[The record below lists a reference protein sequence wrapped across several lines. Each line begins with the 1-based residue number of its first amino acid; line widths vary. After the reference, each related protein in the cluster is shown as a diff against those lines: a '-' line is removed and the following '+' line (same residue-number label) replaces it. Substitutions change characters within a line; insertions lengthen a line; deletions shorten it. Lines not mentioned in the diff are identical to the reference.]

1 MTFCV
6 DRLQNGHHLKDSSLH
21 SSTTSLNTSAHDT
34 NAHIIAHDF
43 EPSMTNGVD
52 HAEIHLNDTQ
62 TSHEPSS
69 SLPNSGETDDSLLFS
84 SDQSAVDDIGDQ
96 SSIKLDAAS
105 LETLPAFVQMPT
117 SDLREETQPVS
128 HEQTVEIKEQKTH
141 QDLISD
147 SELANELV
155 SGALDPIPGTSEL
168 QPQIES
174 IAPSNYEQPPT
185 GATTSPEPVVAP
197 SLSEDTAS
205 TLQPSKESASIP
217 TADLPHHPPVPVPEG
232 TSTESPIDPAPSPA
246 LPAET
251 LSMGMETENQSKDQ
265 VMQDVP
271 ASLAKVAREREDD
284 DSEDVPAAKRTK
296 TEQDATAEFKVPERP
311 AINTQVNGTHTEV
324 PQTSAPPMTQLQHKH
339 CMRAI
344 QNVKRIQSS
353 TAFRQPVDY
362 VAMNIPSYPNI
373 IAKPMDLRTLE
384 ENLKENKYS
393 TVDAF
398 TADFNQIVQNC
409 ETFNGRESTF
419 TKAAHDMKASFE
431 KNMSKIPGP
440 DVAEPSPADRKK
452 KAIIPQAAKVA
463 PPRRESRSS
472 LPGPARSP
480 VSAGSPQTFALNP
493 QGVPLIRR
501 DSTFGDGRPKREIH
515 PPAPRDLPYA
525 NQKPKKKKYQWELK
539 FCEKVLAELSK
550 PKYGH
555 VSWPFMTAVDPVA
568 LNIPTYHSIIKKPM
582 DFGSM
587 NKKLDHGEYENAK
600 EFEADARQVFQ
611 NCYRFNPQSDPINH
625 TGHQFEAVFDSEW
638 AKKREWI
645 EANTPG
651 SGPQS
656 AGSSEPEDSDEE
668 DEEEDEEE
676 EEQTQLSKLQ
686 QQIAAMSRQVELIT
700 QKKKSPPVSSKKA
713 TKGAKPV
720 RKDTKKTAA
729 PAKAEKKA
737 ASKPAKKEKTPYVTY
752 EQKQDISNRINSLS
766 ESKMATALRIIRDNM
781 PNLQVRLNLCK
792 RIFLYLSNKAILDN
806 ELDTYLNQKQGVQD
820 DELELDIDELSD
832 EVLHKLL
839 LFVRKHAPHSDDVPA
854 RPAPTASGAASTRK
868 KNKPMSK
875 TEQEARIAQV
885 QSGLSAFQKGGS
897 APSCKLLL
905 HMIATS
911 DFMLTLRCR

>member
-1 MTFCV
+1 
-6 DRLQNGHHLKDSSLH
+6 
-21 SSTTSLNTSAHDT
+21 
-34 NAHIIAHDF
+34 
-43 EPSMTNGVD
+43 MTNGVD
-52 HAEIHLNDTQ
+52 HADIHLNDTQ
-62 TSHEPSS
+62 SSLEPSS
-69 SLPNSGETDDSLLFS
+69 SLPNSGGTGDSLLFS
-84 SDQSAVDDIGDQ
+84 SSQSAPDEVAND
-96 SSIKLDAAS
+96 SSIKLDATPVDTS
-105 LETLPAFVQMPT
+105 PALVQQPT
-117 SDLREETQPVS
+117 SDLREETQPMNQ
-128 HEQTVEIKEQKTH
+128 EQTVEIKEQKEQ
-141 QDLISD
+141 QDLIGDPES
-147 SELANELV
+147 ANGLV
-155 SGALDPIPGTSEL
+155 SGASDPILGTSEPQHQAEPAASSTSQ
-168 QPQIES
+168 QPQ
-174 IAPSNYEQPPT
+174 T
-185 GATTSPEPVVAP
+185 GATTSPDPVIAP
-197 SLSEDTAS
+197 SLDEDKAPAP
-205 TLQPSKESASIP
+205 QPSIEPASIP
-217 TADLPHHPPVPVPEG
+217 TTDLPHHPPVPVPDG
-232 TSTESPIDPAPSPA
+232 ASTEAPIDPAPSPVPVPDGASTEAPIDPA
-246 LPAET
+246 LSPVLPMETAPPA
-251 LSMGMETENQSKDQ
+251 METENLSGDQ

-271 ASLAKVAREREDD
+271 SSPAKVAREREDD
-284 DSEDVPAAKRTK
+284 DLEDGPAAKRSK
-296 TEQDATAEFKVPERP
+296 TEQDATADFKVPERP
-311 AINTQVNGTHTEV
+311 AINAQVNGTHTEALQISV
-324 PQTSAPPMTQLQHKH
+324 PPMTQLQHKH
-339 CMRAI
+339 CMRTI

-362 VAMNIPSYPNI
+362 MALNIPSYPNI
-373 IAKPMDLRTLE
+373 ITKPMDLKTLE
-384 ENLKENKYS
+384 ENLKENKYF

-419 TKAAHDMKASFE
+419 TKAAYDMKASFD
-431 KNMSKIPGP
+431 KNMLKIPGP
-440 DVAEPSPADRKK
+440 DVAEPSPANRKK
-452 KAIIPQAAKVA
+452 KIIIPPVPKAA

-539 FCEKVLAELSK
+539 FCEKVLAELAK
-550 PKYGH
+550 PKYNH

-582 DFGSM
+582 DFGTM
-587 NKKLDHGEYENAK
+587 KTKLDHGEYENAK

-625 TGHQFEAVFDSEW
+625 TGHQFEGVFDSEW
-638 AKKREWI
+638 TKKRDWI

-668 DEEEDEEE
+668 EEEEDEEE

-686 QQIAAMSRQVELIT
+686 QQIAAMSRQVELI

-713 TKGAKPV
+713 TKGAKPA
-720 RKDTKKTAA
+720 RKDTKKNAA

-766 ESKMATALRIIRDNM
+766 ETKMATALRIIRDNM
-781 PNLQVRLNLCK
+781 PNLQVRLKLH
-792 RIFLYLSNKAILDN
+792 RVFSYLSNKAILVN
-806 ELDTYLNQKQGVQD
+806 TIDTELNQKQGVQD

-839 LFVRKHAPHSDDVPA
+839 VFVRKHAPRSDD
-854 RPAPTASGAASTRK
+854 APTRPTPAASSAAPTRK

-897 APSCKLLL
+897 APNCKLLFFSWPSVTPCL
-905 HMIATS
+905 PSGADDEPVAGQES
-911 DFMLTLRCR
+911 SGEEESSESEEE

>member
-1 MTFCV
+1 MLI
-6 DRLQNGHHLKDSSLH
+6 DRIQNGHHLKDSSLN
-21 SSTTSLNTSAHDT
+21 SSTSLNTSAHDT
-34 NAHIIAHDF
+34 NAHLTAHDF
-43 EPSMTNGVD
+43 EPSITNGVD
-52 HAEIHLNDTQ
+52 HADIHLSDTQ
-62 TSHEPSS
+62 TSLGPTS
-69 SLPNSGETDDSLLFS
+69 SLPDSGETGDSVAFTSSQSVPDDV
-84 SDQSAVDDIGDQ
+84 VDH
-96 SSIKLDAAS
+96 SSIKLDAIS
-105 LETLPAFVQMPT
+105 LDTSPALVQQPT
-117 SDLREETQPVS
+117 SELREETQPVS
-128 HEQTVEIKEQKTH
+128 QEQTAEIKEQKQL

-147 SELANELV
+147 PELVNGLV
-155 SGALDPIPGTSEL
+155 SGASDPVPETREIQSQTESTAPSSSQ
-168 QPQIES
+168 QPQPNS
-174 IAPSNYEQPPT
+174 
-185 GATTSPEPVVAP
+185 TTSPAPVVAP
-197 SLSEDTAS
+197 SHSEDKAS
-205 TLQPSKESASIP
+205 TPQPSEEFDSIP
-217 TADLPHHPPVPVPEG
+217 TTEIPHHPPVPVPEG
-232 TSTESPIDPAPSPA
+232 ALTETPIDPAPSPA
-246 LPAET
+246 LPAAASSPT
-251 LSMGMETENQSKDQ
+251 METEIQPKDEI
-265 VMQDVP
+265 MQDAP
-271 ASLAKVAREREDD
+271 SSPAKVAREREEDD
-284 DSEDVPAAKRTK
+284 VEDGPAAKRSK
-296 TEQDATAEFKVPERP
+296 TEEGVNTDFKVPERP
-311 AINTQVNGTHTEV
+311 AINTQVNGTHIEA
-324 PQTSAPPMTQLQHKH
+324 PPISAPPMTLLQHKH
-339 CMRAI
+339 CMRTI

-362 VAMNIPSYPNI
+362 VALNIPSYPSI

-384 ENLKENKYS
+384 ENLKESKYP
-393 TVDAF
+393 TVEAF

-419 TKAAHDMKASFE
+419 TKAAHEMKASFD

-440 DVAEPSPADRKK
+440 DVTEPSPADRKK
-452 KAIIPQAAKVA
+452 KAIIPPAAKA
-463 PPRRESRSS
+463 TPARRESRSS

-539 FCEKVLAELSK
+539 FCEKVLSELSK
-550 PKYGH
+550 PKYNH

-582 DFGSM
+582 DFGTM
-587 NKKLDHGEYENAK
+587 KTKLDHGEYENAK

-625 TGHQFEAVFDSEW
+625 TGHQFEGVFDGEW
-638 AKKREWI
+638 SKKRDWI

-668 DEEEDEEE
+668 EEEEDEEE

-766 ESKMATALRIIRDNM
+766 ETKMATALRIIRDNM
-781 PNLQVRLNLCK
+781 PNLQVRLNLKK

-806 ELDTYLNQKQGVQD
+806 ELDTDLFQKQGVQD

-839 LFVRKHAPHSDDVPA
+839 VFVRKHAPHSDDGPT
-854 RPAPTASGAASTRK
+854 RPAPAAASAAPTRK

-885 QSGLSAFQKGGS
+885 QSGLSAFQKGGP
-897 APSCKLLL
+897 APNCELYFLGWL
-905 HMIATS
+905 PYT
-911 DFMLTLRCR
+911 

>member
-1 MTFCV
+1 MALSEPERGAFDGKFGLEQDQV
-6 DRLQNGHHLKDSSLH
+6 DFGTRDHELPNNHHLKDSSLNT
-21 SSTTSLNTSAHDT
+21 STSLNSSAHDT
-34 NAHIIAHDF
+34 NAHITAPNF
-43 EPSMTNGVD
+43 EPSMTNGFD
-52 HAEIHLNDTQ
+52 HADIHLNDTR
-62 TSHEPSS
+62 TSLEPSS
-69 SLPNSGETDDSLLFS
+69 SLPNSGETGDSLLLS
-84 SDQSAVDDIGDQ
+84 SSQSVPDDIVDH
-96 SSIKLDAAS
+96 SST
-105 LETLPAFVQMPT
+105 TLVATSVDTSPALVQQPT
-117 SDLREETQPVS
+117 SDLREEIQPVS
-128 HEQTVEIKEQKTH
+128 QQQTAEIKEQKSE

-147 SELANELV
+147 PELANGV
-155 SGALDPIPGTSEL
+155 TSGASAPILGTAEL
-168 QPQIES
+168 QPQAES
-174 IAPSNYEQPPT
+174 PAPSVSQNPQM
-185 GATTSPEPVVAP
+185 GTTTPPEPVVAP
-197 SLSEDTAS
+197 SFSEDKAS
-205 TLQPSKESASIP
+205 APQPSQESGSIP
-217 TADLPHHPPVPVPEG
+217 TTELSHHPPVPVPEG
-232 TSTESPIDPAPSPA
+232 ASTEAPIDPAPSPA

-251 LSMGMETENQSKDQ
+251 SSPVIETETQSKDQ

-271 ASLAKVAREREDD
+271 SSPAKVGREREDD
-284 DSEDVPAAKRTK
+284 DLEDGPAAKRSK
-296 TEQDATAEFKVPERP
+296 TEQDTTADFKVPERP
-311 AINTQVNGTHTEV
+311 AINTQVNGTHTEA
-324 PQTSAPPMTQLQHKH
+324 PQITAPPMTQLQHKH
-339 CMRAI
+339 CIRTI

-353 TAFRQPVDY
+353 FAFREPVNI
-362 VAMNIPSYPNI
+362 VALNIPTYPSI

-384 ENLKENKYS
+384 ENLKGNKY
-393 TVDAF
+393 TNVDAF

-419 TKAAHDMKASFE
+419 TKSAYDMKASFD
-431 KNMSKIPGP
+431 KNMSKIPAP
-440 DVAEPSPADRKK
+440 NVAEPSPADRKK
-452 KAIIPQAAKVA
+452 KAIIPPAAKVA

-480 VSAGSPQTFALNP
+480 ISAGSPQTFALNP

-501 DSTFGDGRPKREIH
+501 DSTLGDGRPKREIH

-525 NQKPKKKKYQWELK
+525 NQKPKKKKFQWELK
-539 FCEKVLAELSK
+539 FCEKILTELSK
-550 PKYGH
+550 PKYNH

-582 DFGSM
+582 DFGTM
-587 NKKLDHGEYENAK
+587 KTKLDHGEYENAK

-638 AKKREWI
+638 ATKRDWI

-720 RKDTKKTAA
+720 RKDTKKAPA

-766 ESKMATALRIIRDNM
+766 ETKMATALRIIRDNM
-781 PNLQVRLNLCK
+781 PNLQ
-792 RIFLYLSNKAILDN
+792 
-806 ELDTYLNQKQGVQD
+806 GVQD

-832 EVLHKLL
+832 DVLHKLL
-839 LFVRKHAPHSDDVPA
+839 VFVRKHAPHSDDVPA
-854 RPAPTASGAASTRK
+854 RPAPAASSAAPTRK

-897 APSCKLLL
+897 APSYDDPV
-905 HMIATS
+905 AGQES
-911 DFMLTLRCR
+911 SGEDESSESEEE

>member
-1 MTFCV
+1 MALSEPERGAFEGKFGLEQDEMDFGTH
-6 DRLQNGHHLKDSSLH
+6 DHALQNGHHPKDSSLN
-21 SSTTSLNTSAHDT
+21 SSTSLNTSAHDA
-34 NAHIIAHDF
+34 NAQISAHDF
-43 EPSMTNGVD
+43 TSSMTNGID
-52 HAEIHLNDTQ
+52 HADIHLNDTQ
-62 TSHEPSS
+62 ASLEPSS
-69 SLPNSGETDDSLLFS
+69 SLPNSGETGESLLFS
-84 SDQSAVDDIGDQ
+84 SSQSAPDDIVDH
-96 SSIKLDAAS
+96 SSMKLDATPV
-105 LETLPAFVQMPT
+105 ETSSALVQQPT

-128 HEQTVEIKEQKTH
+128 QEQTAEIKEQKLQQH
-141 QDLISD
+141 LIND
-147 SELANELV
+147 PDLANGLV
-155 SGALDPIPGTSEL
+155 AGASDPIPVTSEL
-168 QPQIES
+168 PPQTDSTAALIFQQPQIS
-174 IAPSNYEQPPT
+174 
-185 GATTSPEPVVAP
+185 ATMSPEPAVAP
-197 SLSEDTAS
+197 SLSEDNAS
-205 TLQPSKESASIP
+205 ALQPSKEFASIP
-217 TADLPHHPPVPVPEG
+217 TTNLPHHPPVPVPEG
-232 TSTESPIDPAPSPA
+232 ASTEAPIDPAPSPA
-246 LPAET
+246 LPAEKSSPVT
-251 LSMGMETENQSKDQ
+251 ETESQSKDQ

-271 ASLAKVAREREDD
+271 SSPAKVAREREDD
-284 DSEDVPAAKRTK
+284 DLEDGPAAKRSK
-296 TEQDATAEFKVPERP
+296 TEQDATADFKVPERP
-311 AINTQVNGTHTEV
+311 AINTQVNGTHTDA

-339 CMRAI
+339 CMRTI

-362 VAMNIPSYPNI
+362 VVLNIPSYPNI
-373 IAKPMDLRTLE
+373 IRKPMDLRTLE
-384 ENLKENKYS
+384 ENLKENKYP

-409 ETFNGRESTF
+409 EAFNGRESTF
-419 TKAAHDMKASFE
+419 TKFANEMKASFD

-440 DVAEPSPADRKK
+440 DVVEPSPADRKK
-452 KAIIPQAAKVA
+452 KAIIPPAAKVA

-480 VSAGSPQTFALNP
+480 VSTGSPQTFALNP

-539 FCEKVLAELSK
+539 FCEKVLTELSK
-550 PKYGH
+550 PKYNH
-555 VSWPFMTAVDPVA
+555 LSWPFMTAVDPVA

-587 NKKLDHGEYENAK
+587 KLKLDQGEYENAK

-638 AKKREWI
+638 AKKRDWI

-668 DEEEDEEE
+668 EEDEDEEE

-720 RKDTKKTAA
+720 RKDTKKTAT

-737 ASKPAKKEKTPYVTY
+737 VSKPAKKEKTPYVTY

-766 ESKMATALRIIRDNM
+766 ETKMATALRIIRDNM
-781 PNLQVRLNLCK
+781 PNL
-792 RIFLYLSNKAILDN
+792 
-806 ELDTYLNQKQGVQD
+806 QGVQD

-839 LFVRKHAPHSDDVPA
+839 VFVRKHAPRSDDAPA
-854 RPAPTASGAASTRK
+854 RPAPAASSAAPTRK

-897 APSCKLLL
+897 APGYDDPVAGQES
-905 HMIATS
+905 S
-911 DFMLTLRCR
+911 GEDESSESEEE

>member
-1 MTFCV
+1 MALSEPERSAF
-6 DRLQNGHHLKDSSLH
+6 DGKFGLEQDHMDFSARDHELPNSHHLKDSSLN
-21 SSTTSLNTSAHDT
+21 SSTSLNTSAHDT
-34 NAHIIAHDF
+34 NAHITAHDF
-43 EPSMTNGVD
+43 EPPMTNGVD
-52 HAEIHLNDTQ
+52 HADIHLNDTQ
-62 TSHEPSS
+62 TSLEPSS
-69 SLPNSGETDDSLLFS
+69 SLPNSGETGSSLLFS
-84 SDQSAVDDIGDQ
+84 SSQSAPDDVVDD
-96 SSIKLDAAS
+96 SSRKLDNTS
-105 LETLPAFVQMPT
+105 FETSPALVQQPT

-128 HEQTVEIKEQKTH
+128 QEQTAEIKEPKKE
-141 QDLISD
+141 QDLINEP
-147 SELANELV
+147 ELANGFD
-155 SGALDPIPGTSEL
+155 SGASDPILGDSDP
-168 QPQIES
+168 QPETEP
-174 IAPSNYEQPPT
+174 IAPSTSEQPQE
-185 GATTSPEPVVAP
+185 GATSSPKPVVAR
-197 SLSEDTAS
+197 SLSEDKAS
-205 TLQPSKESASIP
+205 APLSSKESPSIP
-217 TADLPHHPPVPVPEG
+217 TADFPHHPPVPVPEG
-232 TSTESPIDPAPSPA
+232 APAEAPIDPAPSPA

-251 LSMGMETENQSKDQ
+251 SSPVMETESQSKDQ

-271 ASLAKVAREREDD
+271 SPAAKVAREREDD
-284 DSEDVPAAKRTK
+284 DLEDGPAAKRSK
-296 TEQDATAEFKVPERP
+296 TEQDAAADFKVPERP
-311 AINTQVNGTHTEV
+311 AINTQVNGTHTEG
-324 PQTSAPPMTQLQHKH
+324 PQTSVPPMTQLQHKH
-339 CMRAI
+339 CMRTI

-362 VAMNIPSYPNI
+362 VAMNIPSYPNV
-373 IAKPMDLRTLE
+373 IAHPMDLRTLE
-384 ENLKENKYS
+384 ENLKTNKYP

-398 TADFNQIVQNC
+398 ATDFNRIVQNC

-419 TKAAHDMKASFE
+419 TKAAYDMKASFD
-431 KNMSKIPGP
+431 KNMSKIPAP

-452 KAIIPQAAKVA
+452 KAITAPAAKVA

-525 NQKPKKKKYQWELK
+525 NQKPKKKKYQWELR
-539 FCEKVLAELSK
+539 FCEKVWTELSK
-550 PKYGH
+550 PKYNH

-582 DFGSM
+582 DFGTM
-587 NKKLDHGEYENAK
+587 KLKLDRGEYENAK

-625 TGHQFEAVFDSEW
+625 TGHQFEGVFDSEW
-638 AKKREWI
+638 AKKRDWI

-668 DEEEDEEE
+668 DDEEDEEE

-700 QKKKSPPVSSKKA
+700 QKKKSPPASSKKA

-720 RKDTKKTAA
+720 RKDTKKIAA
-729 PAKAEKKA
+729 PVKAEKKA

-781 PNLQVRLNLCK
+781 PNLQ
-792 RIFLYLSNKAILDN
+792 
-806 ELDTYLNQKQGVQD
+806 GVQD

-839 LFVRKHAPHSDDVPA
+839 VFVRKHAPRSDDAPA
-854 RPAPTASGAASTRK
+854 RPIPAPSSAAPTRK

-897 APSCKLLL
+897 APSYDEP
-905 HMIATS
+905 AAGQES
-911 DFMLTLRCR
+911 SGDESSESEEE

>member
-1 MTFCV
+1 MISCV
-6 DRLQNGHHLKDSSLH
+6 DRLQNSHHLKDSSLK
-21 SSTTSLNTSAHDT
+21 SSTSVNTSAHNK
-34 NAHIIAHDF
+34 NAHITAHDF
-43 EPSMTNGVD
+43 QPSIINGVD
-52 HAEIHLNDTQ
+52 HADIHLTDTQ
-62 TSHEPSS
+62 TSLEPSS
-69 SLPNSGETDDSLLFS
+69 SLPNSGETGDSLLS
-84 SDQSAVDDIGDQ
+84 SSSQSAPDDVVDH
-96 SSIKLDAAS
+96 SSIKLDATPV
-105 LETLPAFVQMPT
+105 ETSPALVQQPT
-117 SDLREETQPVS
+117 SDIREENQPVS
-128 HEQTVEIKEQKTH
+128 QEQTVQIKEQKKQ
-141 QDLISD
+141 QDLIND
-147 SELANELV
+147 PELTNGLASEK
-155 SGALDPIPGTSEL
+155 SDPIPWTPEL
-168 QPQIES
+168 QPQTDS
-174 IAPSNYEQPPT
+174 IAPSISEQPPAGHPT
-185 GATTSPEPVVAP
+185 PPEPVLAP
-197 SLSEDTAS
+197 SPDEDEAS
-205 TLQPSKESASIP
+205 APQPPKESASIP
-217 TADLPHHPPVPVPEG
+217 AADIPHHPPVPVPEG
-232 TSTESPIDPAPSPA
+232 ASIEEPIDPAPSPA
-246 LPAET
+246 PLAEISSPVMKT
-251 LSMGMETENQSKDQ
+251 QTQSTDQ
-265 VMQDVP
+265 VMQDAP
-271 ASLAKVAREREDD
+271 SPPAKVAREREDD
-284 DSEDVPAAKRTK
+284 DLEDGPAAKRSK
-296 TEQDATAEFKVPERP
+296 TEQDALADFKVPERP

-324 PQTSAPPMTQLQHKH
+324 PQISSPPMTQLQHKH
-339 CMRAI
+339 CMRTI

-353 TAFRQPVDY
+353 TAFRQPVDH

-384 ENLKENKYS
+384 ENLKENKYP

-419 TKAAHDMKASFE
+419 TKSAYDMKASFD

-452 KAIIPQAAKVA
+452 KAIIPPAAKVA

-480 VSAGSPQTFALNP
+480 ISAGSPQTFALNP

-525 NQKPKKKKYQWELK
+525 NQKPKKKKYQWELR
-539 FCEKVLAELSK
+539 FCEKVLTELSK
-550 PKYGH
+550 AKYNH

-587 NKKLDHGEYENAK
+587 KAKLDHGEYENAK

-638 AKKREWI
+638 AKKLDWI
-645 EANTPG
+645 EANTPS

-700 QKKKSPPVSSKKA
+700 QKKKSPPVSGKKA
-713 TKGAKPV
+713 TKGAKPI
-720 RKDTKKTAA
+720 RKDAKKPA
-729 PAKAEKKA
+729 PPPKAEKKA

-781 PNLQVRLNLCK
+781 PNLQVRDDLEK
-792 RIFLYLSNKAILDN
+792 RISLHLTYKAIIQH
-806 ELDTYLNQKQGVQD
+806 ELVTDMYQKQGVQD

-839 LFVRKHAPHSDDVPA
+839 VFVRKHAPHSDDASA
-854 RPAPTASGAASTRK
+854 RPIPAASSAAPTRK

-885 QSGLSAFQKGGS
+885 QNGLSAFQKGGS
-897 APSCKLLL
+897 APSCK
-905 HMIATS
+905 
-911 DFMLTLRCR
+911 

>member
-1 MTFCV
+1 
-6 DRLQNGHHLKDSSLH
+6 
-21 SSTTSLNTSAHDT
+21 
-34 NAHIIAHDF
+34 
-43 EPSMTNGVD
+43 MTNGITRVD
-52 HAEIHLNDTQ
+52 IHLNDTQ
-62 TSHEPSS
+62 PSLEPSS
-69 SLPNSGETDDSLLFS
+69 SLPNSGGTGDSLLFS
-84 SDQSAVDDIGDQ
+84 SSQSAPDDTVDH
-96 SSIKLDAAS
+96 SMKLDATS
-105 LETLPAFVQMPT
+105 VETSAALVQQPI
-117 SDLREETQPVS
+117 SDLREEIRPVS
-128 HEQTVEIKEQKTH
+128 EEQIAEIKEQIEQ
-141 QDLISD
+141 QDLIND
-147 SELANELV
+147 PGLANGLV
-155 SGALDPIPGTSEL
+155 FGALDPIPATSVL
-168 QPQIES
+168 QPQADS
-174 IAPSNYEQPPT
+174 APAAANSQPQT
-185 GATTSPEPVVAP
+185 SATRSPDPVVAP
-197 SLSEDTAS
+197 LLSEDSAS
-205 TLQPSKESASIP
+205 APQPSKESALIP
-217 TADLPHHPPVPVPEG
+217 TTDIPHHPPVPVPEG
-232 TSTESPIDPAPSPA
+232 ASIEAPIDPAPSPA

-251 LSMGMETENQSKDQ
+251 SSPVMETESQSKDQ

-271 ASLAKVAREREDD
+271 SPPAKVAREREDD
-284 DSEDVPAAKRTK
+284 DLEDGPVAKRSK

-311 AINTQVNGTHTEV
+311 AINTQVNGTHTEA
-324 PQTSAPPMTQLQHKH
+324 PQLSASPMTQLQHKH
-339 CMRAI
+339 CMRTI

-362 VAMNIPSYPNI
+362 VALNIPSYPNI
-373 IAKPMDLRTLE
+373 IKKPIDLRTLE

-393 TVDAF
+393 SVDAF

-419 TKAAHDMKASFE
+419 TKFAYEMKASFD

-440 DVAEPSPADRKK
+440 DVSESSPADRKK
-452 KAIIPQAAKVA
+452 KAIIPPAAKVA

-539 FCEKVLAELSK
+539 FCEKVLTELSK
-550 PKYGH
+550 SKYNH

-582 DFGSM
+582 DFGTM
-587 NKKLDHGEYENAK
+587 KTKLDHGEYENAK
-600 EFEADARQVFQ
+600 EFETDARQVFQ

-625 TGHQFEAVFDSEW
+625 SGHEFEKGFDSEW
-638 AKKREWI
+638 AKKRDWI

-668 DEEEDEEE
+668 DEEDDEEE

-700 QKKKSPPVSSKKA
+700 QKKKTPPVSSKKA
-713 TKGAKPV
+713 AKGAKTV
-720 RKDTKKTAA
+720 RKDAKKVAA

-766 ESKMATALRIIRDNM
+766 ETKMATALRIIRDNM
-781 PNLQVRLNLCK
+781 PTLQVRLNLANHRTK
-792 RIFLYLSNKAILDN
+792 PFSRI
-806 ELDTYLNQKQGVQD
+806 
-820 DELELDIDELSD
+820 
-832 EVLHKLL
+832 
-839 LFVRKHAPHSDDVPA
+839 
-854 RPAPTASGAASTRK
+854 
-868 KNKPMSK
+868 
-875 TEQEARIAQV
+875 
-885 QSGLSAFQKGGS
+885 
-897 APSCKLLL
+897 
-905 HMIATS
+905 
-911 DFMLTLRCR
+911 

>member
-1 MTFCV
+1 M
-6 DRLQNGHHLKDSSLH
+6 
-21 SSTTSLNTSAHDT
+21 
-34 NAHIIAHDF
+34 
-43 EPSMTNGVD
+43 D
-52 HAEIHLNDTQ
+52 HADVHLNDTQ
-62 TSHEPSS
+62 TSLEPSS
-69 SLPNSGETDDSLLFS
+69 SLPNSGGTSDSRLFS
-84 SDQSAVDDIGDQ
+84 SSQSVPDNVIDH
-96 SSIKLDAAS
+96 SSIKLDS
-105 LETLPAFVQMPT
+105 TPIDTSPALVQQPT
-117 SDLREETQPVS
+117 SDLREGTEPVS
-128 HEQTVEIKEQKTH
+128 LEQSAEIEEQEKQ

-147 SELANELV
+147 PELANGFV
-155 SGALDPIPGTSEL
+155 SGTPNPNTGTPERQSQTESTAPITS
-168 QPQIES
+168 QQS
-174 IAPSNYEQPPT
+174 QN
-185 GATTSPEPVVAP
+185 ATATSPEPLVAP
-197 SLSEDTAS
+197 SLSEDKAS
-205 TLQPSKESASIP
+205 APQPSTESISIP
-217 TADLPHHPPVPVPEG
+217 TTELPHHPPVPVPEG
-232 TSTESPIDPAPSPA
+232 ASMEAPIDPAPSPT

-251 LSMGMETENQSKDQ
+251 SSAMETDTQSKDQ

-271 ASLAKVAREREDD
+271 SSPAKVAREREDD
-284 DSEDVPAAKRTK
+284 DLEDGPVAKRSK
-296 TEQDATAEFKVPERP
+296 TEQDVTADFKVPERP
-311 AINTQVNGTHTEV
+311 AINTQVNGTHTEA
-324 PQTSAPPMTQLQHKH
+324 PQTSAPPMTQLQYKH
-339 CMRAI
+339 CMRTI

-353 TAFRQPVDY
+353 SAFRQPVDY
-362 VAMNIPSYPNI
+362 VVLNIPSYPSVI
-373 IAKPMDLRTLE
+373 TKPMDLRTLE
-384 ENLKENKYS
+384 ENLKEKKYS

-409 ETFNGRESTF
+409 ETFNGRESGF
-419 TKAAHDMKASFE
+419 TTAAHDMKASFD

-452 KAIIPQAAKVA
+452 KVIIPQTAKVA

-472 LPGPARSP
+472 LPGPTRSP

-539 FCEKVLAELSK
+539 FCEKVVAELSK
-550 PKYGH
+550 PKYSH
-555 VSWPFMTAVDPVA
+555 VSWPFMTPVDPVA

-587 NKKLDHGEYENAK
+587 RAKLDHGEYENAK

-611 NCYRFNPQSDPINH
+611 NCYRFNPPSDPINH
-625 TGHQFEAVFDSEW
+625 TGHQFEAVFDGEW
-638 AKKREWI
+638 AKKRDWI

-668 DEEEDEEE
+668 DEEEEEEE

-720 RKDTKKTAA
+720 RKDTKKLAA

-766 ESKMATALRIIRDNM
+766 ETKMATALRIIRDNM
-781 PNLQVRLNLCK
+781 PNLQVRLDLQK

-806 ELDTYLNQKQGVQD
+806 ELDTNLFQKQGVQD

-839 LFVRKHAPHSDDVPA
+839 VFVRKHAPRSDDAPA
-854 RPAPTASGAASTRK
+854 RPAPAASSAAPTRK

-897 APSCKLLL
+897 APNCKLL
-905 HMIATS
+905 S
-911 DFMLTLRCR
+911 SR

>member
-1 MTFCV
+1 MALSEPERGAFEGKFGLEQDQIDFGTHNHDCV
-6 DRLQNGHHLKDSSLH
+6 DRLQNSHHLKDSSLK
-21 SSTTSLNTSAHDT
+21 SSTSVNTSAHNK
-34 NAHIIAHDF
+34 NAHITAHDF
-43 EPSMTNGVD
+43 QPSITNCVD
-52 HAEIHLNDTQ
+52 HAEIHLTDTQ
-62 TSHEPSS
+62 TSLEPSS
-69 SLPNSGETDDSLLFS
+69 SLPNSGETGDSLMS
-84 SDQSAVDDIGDQ
+84 SSSQSAPDDVVDH
-96 SSIKLDAAS
+96 SSIKLGATPVEIS
-105 LETLPAFVQMPT
+105 PALVQQPT
-117 SDLREETQPVS
+117 SDIREETQPVS
-128 HEQTVEIKEQKTH
+128 QEQTVQIKEQKEQ
-141 QDLISD
+141 QDLIND
-147 SELANELV
+147 PELANGLV
-155 SGALDPIPGTSEL
+155 SEKPDPIPWTPEL
-168 QPQIES
+168 QPQTEF
-174 IAPSNYEQPPT
+174 IAPQTSEQH
-185 GATTSPEPVVAP
+185 PESVLAP
-197 SLSEDTAS
+197 SLDKDEAS
-205 TLQPSKESASIP
+205 APQPPKESASIP
-217 TADLPHHPPVPVPEG
+217 AADFSHHPPVPVPEG
-232 TSTESPIDPAPSPA
+232 ASTEAPIDPAPSPA
-246 LPAET
+246 PLAEI
-251 LSMGMETENQSKDQ
+251 SSPVMKIENQSTDQ
-265 VMQDVP
+265 IMRDAP
-271 ASLAKVAREREDD
+271 SPPAKVAREREDD
-284 DSEDVPAAKRTK
+284 GLEDGPAAKRSK
-296 TEQDATAEFKVPERP
+296 TEQDALADFKVPERP

-324 PQTSAPPMTQLQHKH
+324 PQISSPPMTQLQHKH
-339 CMRAI
+339 CMRTI

-362 VAMNIPSYPNI
+362 VAMNIPNYPNV

-384 ENLKENKYS
+384 ENLKENKYP

-419 TKAAHDMKASFE
+419 TKSAYDMKASFD

-452 KAIIPQAAKVA
+452 KAIIPPAAKVA

-480 VSAGSPQTFALNP
+480 ISAGSPQTFALNP

-525 NQKPKKKKYQWELK
+525 NQKPKKKKYQWELR
-539 FCEKVLAELSK
+539 FCEKVLTELSK
-550 PKYGH
+550 AKYNH

-587 NKKLDHGEYENAK
+587 KAKLDHGEYENAK

-638 AKKREWI
+638 AKKRDWI

-668 DEEEDEEE
+668 DEEDDEEE

-720 RKDTKKTAA
+720 RKDTKKTA
-729 PAKAEKKA
+729 PPPKAEKKA

-781 PNLQVRLNLCK
+781 PNLQ
-792 RIFLYLSNKAILDN
+792 
-806 ELDTYLNQKQGVQD
+806 GVQD

-839 LFVRKHAPHSDDVPA
+839 VFVRKHAPHSDDASA
-854 RPAPTASGAASTRK
+854 RPVPTTSSAAPTRK

-885 QSGLSAFQKGGS
+885 QNGLSAFQKGGS
-897 APSCKLLL
+897 APSYDDPV
-905 HMIATS
+905 AGQES
-911 DFMLTLRCR
+911 SGEDESSESEEE

>member
-1 MTFCV
+1 M
-6 DRLQNGHHLKDSSLH
+6 DRLQNGHHLKDSSLN
-21 SSTTSLNTSAHDT
+21 SSTSLNTSAHDT
-34 NAHIIAHDF
+34 NAHITAHDF

-52 HAEIHLNDTQ
+52 HADIHLNDPQ
-62 TSHEPSS
+62 TSLEPSS
-69 SLPNSGETDDSLLFS
+69 SLPNSGGTGDSLSFS
-84 SDQSAVDDIGDQ
+84 SSQSVPDDVVDH
-96 SSIKLDAAS
+96 SSIKPDATSLDTSSA
-105 LETLPAFVQMPT
+105 LVQQPT
-117 SDLREETQPVS
+117 SDLREETQPVNQ
-128 HEQTVEIKEQKTH
+128 EQTVEIKEQKKQ

-147 SELANELV
+147 PELANGLA
-155 SGALDPIPGTSEL
+155 SGASNSISGNREVQPLTESTAPLTSQ
-168 QPQIES
+168 QPQTE
-174 IAPSNYEQPPT
+174 T
-185 GATTSPEPVVAP
+185 TTSREPEVAP
-197 SLSEDTAS
+197 SLSEDKAS
-205 TLQPSKESASIP
+205 APQPPKESGSIP
-217 TADLPHHPPVPVPEG
+217 TTELPHHPPVPVPEG
-232 TSTESPIDPAPSPA
+232 ASIEAPIDPAPSPA

-251 LSMGMETENQSKDQ
+251 SSPVMETETQSKDQ

-271 ASLAKVAREREDD
+271 SSPAKVVREREDD
-284 DSEDVPAAKRTK
+284 DLEDGPAAKRSK
-296 TEQDATAEFKVPERP
+296 TEQDATADFKVPERP
-311 AINTQVNGTHTEV
+311 AINTQVNGTHTEA
-324 PQTSAPPMTQLQHKH
+324 PQVSAPPMTQLQHKH
-339 CMRAI
+339 CMRTI

-362 VAMNIPSYPNI
+362 VAMNIPSYPSI
-373 IAKPMDLRTLE
+373 ITKPMDLRNLE
-384 ENLKENKYS
+384 ENLKDNKYP

-419 TKAAHDMKASFE
+419 TKAAYEMKASFD
-431 KNMSKIPGP
+431 KNMSKVPGP
-440 DVAEPSPADRKK
+440 DVSEPSPADRKK
-452 KAIIPQAAKVA
+452 KAIFPPTAKVA

-539 FCEKVLAELSK
+539 FCDKVWNELAK
-550 PKYGH
+550 AKYNH

-568 LNIPTYHSIIKKPM
+568 LNIPTYHNIIKKPM

-587 NKKLDHGEYENAK
+587 KAKLDHGEYENAK

-625 TGHQFEAVFDSEW
+625 TGHQFEAVFDNEW
-638 AKKREWI
+638 AKKRDWV
-645 EANTPG
+645 EANTPS

-656 AGSSEPEDSDEE
+656 VGSSEPEDSDEE

-766 ESKMATALRIIRDNM
+766 ETKMATALRIIRDNM
-781 PNLQVRLNLCK
+781 PNLQVRLNLEK
-792 RIFLYLSNKAILDN
+792 RIFMSI
-806 ELDTYLNQKQGVQD
+806 EQ
-820 DELELDIDELSD
+820 S
-832 EVLHKLL
+832 LL
-839 LFVRKHAPHSDDVPA
+839 R
-854 RPAPTASGAASTRK
+854 
-868 KNKPMSK
+868 
-875 TEQEARIAQV
+875 
-885 QSGLSAFQKGGS
+885 
-897 APSCKLLL
+897 
-905 HMIATS
+905 
-911 DFMLTLRCR
+911 